1 MISFGSYNPPNKN
14 CVKDVLQ
21 VWSPIW
27 IMEIKMVIG
36 QFPREILTRAL
47 LLSDHTWHIQLS
59 LCNALTAIYGCAV
72 IFAILGFKAQTI
84 FDKCMNQ
91 WVPKTT
97 KLLHLVLSNNHIF
110 LSNWKARAQQ
120 SDNFYL
126 RISVM
131 CHWFWVRLICGRVE
145 VCLRS
150 LQSSTR
156 DWWLQTSSMRPI
168 MRLKT
173 AVSPG

>member
-1 MISFGSYNPPNKN
+1 MYGLSQCFHSQVFYSYGLAFGSMISFGSYNPPNKN

-110 LSNWKARAQQ
+110 LSNWKARAHQGYH
-120 SDNFYL
+120 F
-126 RISVM
+126 
-131 CHWFWVRLICGRVE
+131 
-145 VCLRS
+145 
-150 LQSSTR
+150 
-156 DWWLQTSSMRPI
+156 
-168 MRLKT
+168 
-173 AVSPG
+173 